1 MNCLRGKPVAGLGAT
16 TGLFGAVW
24 AQAELP
30 KVLQAI
36 GADLV
41 ETSLLISTARA
52 ASAAR
57 AARSVARGR

>member
-1 MNCLRGKPVAGLGAT
+1 MNCLRGKPVAVLGAT
-16 TGLFGAVW
+16 TGLFGAVC

-41 ETSLLISTARA
+41 ETSLLISTAQA
-52 ASAAR
+52 ALAAR